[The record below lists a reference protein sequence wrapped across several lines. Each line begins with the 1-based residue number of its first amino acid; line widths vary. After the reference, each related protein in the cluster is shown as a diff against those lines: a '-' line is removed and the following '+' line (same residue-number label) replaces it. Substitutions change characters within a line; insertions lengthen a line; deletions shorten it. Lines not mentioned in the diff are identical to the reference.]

1 MPRARTRDSGYIL
14 GHRRFHLNTR
24 KHFCAASVTALN
36 GLPRGGG
43 GVSLGISRSRLDVG
57 LSALRWVDL
66 LE

>member
-14 GHRRFHLNTR
+14 EHRRFHLNTR
-24 KHFCAASVTALN
+24 KHFCAAPVTALN
-36 GLPRGGG
+36 GLPRGG